1 MNVKL
6 IAVDMDGTFLTN
18 NNEYDQERFT
28 RQYEFMKEKG
38 IHFVVASGNQYYQL
52 RSFFPDIHNE
62 LAFIAENGAY
72 IVDQGKDVFVAK
84 LAKEDI
90 QTVLKVVNQYPE
102 VEKIVCGRKSAY
114 ISKYID
120 EDFYNTMNFYY
131 HRLAKVDNFDDLMI
145 LFLRYICIVQKI
157 ILKRF

>member
-52 RSFFPDIHNE
+52 RSFFQIFITSWLSLLKTE
-62 LAFIAENGAY
+62 LISL
-72 IVDQGKDVFVAK
+72 I
-84 LAKEDI
+84 KE
-90 QTVLKVVNQYPE
+90 K
-102 VEKIVCGRKSAY
+102 
-114 ISKYID
+114 
-120 EDFYNTMNFYY
+120 M
-131 HRLAKVDNFDDLMI
+131 
-145 LFLRYICIVQKI
+145 FLLQNLQKRI
-157 ILKRF
+157 FRQF

>member
-72 IVDQGKDVFVAK
+72 IVDQGKVLSGFIRKIDKSIKTYQV
-84 LAKEDI
+84 ED
-90 QTVLKVVNQYPE
+90 QASLEKTLMGLKGE
-102 VEKIVCGRKSAY
+102 
-114 ISKYID
+114 
-120 EDFYNTMNFYY
+120 
-131 HRLAKVDNFDDLMI
+131 
-145 LFLRYICIVQKI
+145 
-157 ILKRF
+157 

>member
-52 RSFFPDIHNE
+52 RSFCC
-62 LAFIAENGAY
+62 
-72 IVDQGKDVFVAK
+72 K
-84 LAKEDI
+84 
-90 QTVLKVVNQYPE
+90 T
-102 VEKIVCGRKSAY
+102 C
-114 ISKYID
+114 
-120 EDFYNTMNFYY
+120 
-131 HRLAKVDNFDDLMI
+131 
-145 LFLRYICIVQKI
+145 
-157 ILKRF
+157 KRGYSDSFKGS